1 MSNHHSDSVGIID
14 ASDGSLTAEEFRREL
29 HISKTT
35 WNRLRARGDT
45 PKLTWITSRKYIIR
59 RHHGREWLDQRM
71 SRPGDAP
78 SVTASEQSTPQ
89 HKENRRL

>member
-35 WNRLRARGDT
+35 WNTRSAVLCLRSGMAKLRVGPLVRATVDPQFGWAMDDDT
-45 PKLTWITSRKYIIR
+45 PAVFFL
-59 RHHGREWLDQRM
+59 
-71 SRPGDAP
+71 A
-78 SVTASEQSTPQ
+78 ASSTTLNASSTVP
-89 HKENRRL
+89 

>member
-1 MSNHHSDSVGIID
+1 MSKHHSEFVSI
-14 ASDGSLTAEEFRREL
+14 ASAVDGSQTAEEFRIEN